1 MMTDSQHP
9 AAIWFD
15 TLLNAQVWIKYN
27 ASAATSGPNLIKD
40 LTTSLTNRGDVIHS
54 LKYLQLYDE
63 ENSDQMLSDCSSL
76 EHYKFLPL
84 VMKVETGTI
93 IGFVST
99 EEGTEE
105 GTETSLKAERIELKY
120 TVPSWMILSKHMAER
135 MLHNDLV
142 YPPLYYYLNGS
153 DKWSPVMALED
164 HPLHDGMRLLIFNPG
179 VS

>member
-1 MMTDSQHP
+1 
-9 AAIWFD
+9 
-15 TLLNAQVWIKYN
+15 
-27 ASAATSGPNLIKD
+27 
-40 LTTSLTNRGDVIHS
+40 
-54 LKYLQLYDE
+54 
-63 ENSDQMLSDCSSL
+63 MLSECSSL